1 MSSFLTA
8 FVERGL
14 QKAQLTESQSEFER
28 VKSMLPDCV
37 LPLASFI
44 SLKGVRVGMGVKR
57 ERERKKKEV
66 VLQSAFLVT

>member
-1 MSSFLTA
+1 M
-8 FVERGL
+8 ERGL

-37 LPLASFI
+37 LPLASFYI
-44 SLKGVRVGMGVKR
+44 IKRCEGGDGGEER
-57 ERERKKKEV
+57 EREREKKEV